1 MELSYTTIKWFNS
14 LDYTFYKFIRMKIEV
29 SNGELLDKI
38 SILELKLLKIE
49 DEDKL
54 VNIKK
59 EFETLN
65 PLCVELFEKFGGQ
78 LQNHYLEL
86 ARINGLLWDIEDW
99 IRDCEREKRFD
110 EEFIQLARSVYVTN
124 DQRSEVKKLINIT
137 TGSDLV
143 EEKSYK
149 DYK

>member
-1 MELSYTTIKWFNS
+1 
-14 LDYTFYKFIRMKIEV
+14 MKIEV

-38 SILELKLLKIE
+38 SILELKMLKIE

-65 PLCVELFEKFGGQ
+65 PLCVKLFEKFGGQ

-99 IRDCEREKRFD
+99 IRDWEREKRFD
-110 EEFIQLARSVYVTN
+110 AEFIQLARSVYVTN
-124 DQRSEVKKLINIT
+124 DQRSEVKKLINNT

-149 DYK
+149 DYKWNI

>member
-1 MELSYTTIKWFNS
+1 MLVEI
-14 LDYTFYKFIRMKIEV
+14 

-49 DEDKL
+49 DEEKL

-65 PLCVELFEKFGGQ
+65 PLVVDLFENYDSQ

-86 ARINGLLWDIEDW
+86 AKINGELWDIEDW

-110 EEFIQLARSVYVTN
+110 KEFVELARSVYITN
-124 DQRSEVKKLINIT
+124 DKRCEVKKLINILT
-137 TGSDLV
+137 SSGLV

-149 DYK
+149 EY

>member
-1 MELSYTTIKWFNS
+1 
-14 LDYTFYKFIRMKIEV
+14 MKIEV

-49 DEDKL
+49 DKEKL
-54 VNIKK
+54 INIQK
-59 EFETLN
+59 EFDVLN

-124 DQRSEVKKLINIT
+124 DQRSEVKKLINKT

>member
-1 MELSYTTIKWFNS
+1 
-14 LDYTFYKFIRMKIEV
+14 MKIEV

-49 DEDKL
+49 DKEKL
-54 VNIKK
+54 INIQK
-59 EFETLN
+59 EFDVLN
-65 PLCVELFEKFGGQ
+65 PLCVELFEKFGDQ

-124 DQRSEVKKLINIT
+124 DQRSEIKKLINKT

>member
-1 MELSYTTIKWFNS
+1 
-14 LDYTFYKFIRMKIEV
+14 MKIEV

-54 VNIKK
+54 ANIKK

-65 PLCVELFEKFGGQ
+65 PLCVKLFEKFGGQ

>member
-1 MELSYTTIKWFNS
+1 MLVEI
-14 LDYTFYKFIRMKIEV
+14 

-49 DEDKL
+49 DEEKL

-65 PLCVELFEKFGGQ
+65 PLVQELFKKYDGQ
-78 LQNHYLEL
+78 IQNHYLEL
-86 ARINGLLWDIEDW
+86 AKINGQLWDIEDW

-110 EEFIQLARSVYVTN
+110 KEFVELARSVYITN
-124 DQRSEVKKLINIT
+124 DKRCEIKKLINILT
-137 TGSDLV
+137 SSGLV

-149 DYK
+149 EY

>member
-1 MELSYTTIKWFNS
+1 MLVEI
-14 LDYTFYKFIRMKIEV
+14 

-38 SILELKLLKIE
+38 SILEIKLLIIE
-49 DEDKL
+49 DKDKL
-54 VNIKK
+54 INIQN
-59 EFETLN
+59 EFDALN
-65 PLCVELFEKFGGQ
+65 PLVVELFEKYDGQ

-86 ARINGLLWDIEDW
+86 AKINGELWDIEDW

-124 DQRSEVKKLINIT
+124 DQRSEVKKLINKT

-149 DYK
+149 EY